1 MRLYWIK
8 RGYKGTNSLKLTN
21 EEKEEVEK
29 LGLIDFDKKSI
40 VSQTIEVLTILK
52 ENGVDINKIKQ
63 KKTINGNSTTT
74 ILNDLIQE
82 GLVSDT
88 IINNNELDEN
98 FPIGQRISQLK
109 SAYKGH
115 NRLTISEVEKKEVE
129 KLGIIEV
136 EVKSIVSQTLEIA
149 KMLKDN
155 GVKFE
160 KLQLM
165 KNNRYFLLKEI
176 QQEGIDI
183 KRIIEENDLDENYPI
198 GQRISAIRLAY
209 KKTGKTPISLSEKK
223 EVERLG
229 IMTLN
234 PISETLRIVQILK
247 KEGIDLK
254 NIKLQ
259 KTIDG
264 KAHKILLREI
274 EDKHIDIEKII
285 EENQLDP
292 DYPIGTRINAIRLA
306 YNGTSKTKLSKEER
320 GLAEQTG
327 IVKQSKKTSVAET
340 IEILEKLQL
349 SGINVN
355 RIQKTKRIN
364 GNSIGILLKDIKQEG
379 INIDEVIE
387 KNAFDKNFP
396 IGDKMSRVMLAY
408 NGKIQSPITDD
419 EKKRLEDLGMVE
431 EKQNVISEALNI
443 AKILKINGIN
453 LEKIKLSTITGNK
466 KHYTTLK
473 ELNQYGIDIEKIIRE
488 EGLDEEYSIGLA
500 ISKIRGAY
508 NGKNKYTITNTEKRE
523 AEELGL
529 IKKNKRT
536 GKEIAEASI
545 SSLTNI
551 EMADKED
558 KALREVVEKTKEGGI
573 NLDEQS

>member
-1 MRLYWIK
+1 M
-8 RGYKGTNSLKLTN
+8 
-21 EEKEEVEK
+21 
-29 LGLIDFDKKSI
+29 
-40 VSQTIEVLTILK
+40 
-52 ENGVDINKIKQ
+52 
-63 KKTINGNSTTT
+63 
-74 ILNDLIQE
+74 
-82 GLVSDT
+82 SDT

-558 KALREVVEKTKEGGI
+558 KALREVVEKTKEGGM

>member
-1 MRLYWIK
+1 
-8 RGYKGTNSLKLTN
+8 
-21 EEKEEVEK
+21 
-29 LGLIDFDKKSI
+29 
-40 VSQTIEVLTILK
+40 
-52 ENGVDINKIKQ
+52 
-63 KKTINGNSTTT
+63 
-74 ILNDLIQE
+74 
-82 GLVSDT
+82 
-88 IINNNELDEN
+88 
-98 FPIGQRISQLK
+98 
-109 SAYKGH
+109 
-115 NRLTISEVEKKEVE
+115 
-129 KLGIIEV
+129 
-136 EVKSIVSQTLEIA
+136 
-149 KMLKDN
+149 MLKDN

-387 KNAFDKNFP
+387 KNVFDKNFP